1 MATASFGSNTVT
13 GCTSGEPYDDVLTVT
28 NNSVGIN
35 ASYIKDGK
43 ATQLS
48 RYYVK
53 ITSVLQYDVYNQ
65 EMPDDTIDFPA
76 TPIDP
81 VRVLKLIFQFR
92 SMFQVLIQ
100 QTHAVLL

>member
-53 ITSVLQYDVYNQ
+53 ITSVLQYDVYNP
-65 EMPDDTIDFPA
+65 ETPEELSFPE
-76 TPIDP
+76 TPIEP
-81 VRVLKLIFQFR
+81 GKNAELIFQFR
-92 SMFQVLIQ
+92 SKFQVLIQ

>member
-13 GCTSGEPYDDVLTVT
+13 GCISGQPYDDALTVT

-43 ATQLS
+43 PTQLS

-53 ITSVLQYDVYNQ
+53 ITSVLQYDVYNE
-65 EMPDDTIDFPA
+65 EMPDDTIDFPE

-81 VRVLKLIFQFR
+81 GKSAKINISGCHSPNSPEPADVSTR
-92 SMFQVLIQ
+92 
-100 QTHAVLL
+100 